1 MEGVRCS
8 QKQKINI
15 LVYPNSRFFSQ
26 GHSSALPPLTSCGSG
41 EVPAGWDP
49 LGSAVGKPE
58 RERWFRAP
66 GTALPGRSG
75 ISGKLRSWSLLGA
88 DCVCG

>member
-75 ISGKLRSWSLLGA
+75 ISGKLR
-88 DCVCG
+88 